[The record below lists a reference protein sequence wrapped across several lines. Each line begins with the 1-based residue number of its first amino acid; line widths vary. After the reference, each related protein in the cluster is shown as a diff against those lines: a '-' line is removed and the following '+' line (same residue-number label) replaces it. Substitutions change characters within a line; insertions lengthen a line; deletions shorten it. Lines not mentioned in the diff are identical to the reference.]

1 MCDMRNDVENSA
13 LMKNPYKYPLS
24 FGSLN
29 KPVEKNIWHKLQF
42 LQIGNKLIGA
52 IDGII
57 MVEFT
62 DDGFSNNGPVYDFG
76 RIAIRCMVRTKM
88 LFRNL
93 KVFNKKEIETLKY
106 FGAISGN
113 YGN

>member
-1 MCDMRNDVENSA
+1 
-13 LMKNPYKYPLS
+13 MKNPYKYPLS

-42 LQIGNKLIGA
+42 IQIGNKLIGA

-62 DDGFSNNGPVYDFG
+62 DDGFSNNGPVLPRAGAYEG
-76 RIAIRCMVRTKM
+76 ILI
-88 LFRNL
+88 NL
-93 KVFNKKEIETLKY
+93 H
-106 FGAISGN
+106 
-113 YGN
+113 